1 MADFGTITQHQHTML
16 ELPETYGAEDLK
28 KWRREE
34 GLSHGEACNL
44 LGVGIRT
51 YARWEQGEEYI
62 PVIAQG
68 MIHLYLT
75 QGKDRMVEML
85 GL

>member
-1 MADFGTITQHQHTML
+1 MADFGTITQNQPTML
-16 ELPETYGAEDLK
+16 DLAGDYGAEDLK
-28 KWRREE
+28 KWRAEE
-34 GLSHGEACNL
+34 GLSYGEACNL
-44 LGVGIRT
+44 LGIGIRT